1 MHATH
6 ARDDRPWA
14 FLISLTACAADIRR
28 HMGKADY
35 SYTFV
40 YEAMKPVLERFGECR
55 VVEAPESR
63 LDAAAD
69 AARARG
75 LRPLH
80 LAFLPPPSAYYSPS
94 VPTVVLPAWEFP
106 EVPLRDLGGDPR
118 QDWSRCCR
126 PAAAIW
132 AGSRYS
138 AEAIR
143 AAGLGPVAVVSAPIP
158 PAAFDVPP
166 WDPSH
171 AWTYRGRHLILGG
184 SRRAASAGSPPGSIA
199 HRAYARLV
207 RPLLSP
213 LAVAKVG
220 EARRDLSRRPK
231 PATALL
237 PEGEVAL
244 SGLVFTSLFNLSD
257 RRKNARDL
265 ISAALSA
272 LGDRPDATLVIKLAT
287 SPTREADEVR
297 ELLELYRDLGVG
309 HACRVVVITGYL
321 DDDEMAGLMRA
332 TTFYLNASHAEGA
345 CLPIQRAMATGRP
358 AVAPT
363 NTAMG
368 DYMDHSVGLAV
379 ESYPEPTFWPHDP
392 DRRCETTWSRIV
404 WESLR
409 DQIRAAADMATRDRS
424 AYDDMARRARERAL
438 IYAGTDAVTSAL
450 GRALGEL
457 DRRARWS
464 GEGRRSA

>member
-14 FLISLTACAADIRR
+14 FLVSLTACAADIRR

-40 YEAMKPVLERFGECR
+40 YEAMKPVLERFGVCR

-80 LAFLPPPSAYYSPS
+80 LAFLPPPSAYYSPR

-132 AGSRYS
+132 ASSRYS

-143 AAGLGPVAVVSAPIP
+143 AAGLGPVAVVPAPISP
-158 PAAFDVPP
+158 DAFEVPP

-171 AWTYRGRHLILGG
+171 AWTYRGRHMILGG
-184 SRRAASAGSPPGSIA
+184 
-199 HRAYARLV
+199 
-207 RPLLSP
+207 
-213 LAVAKVG
+213 
-220 EARRDLSRRPK
+220 ARRDLSRRPK
-231 PATALL
+231 PAAALL

-297 ELLELYRDLGVG
+297 ELLELYRDLGMG
-309 HACRVVVITGYL
+309 HAGRVVVITGYL

-345 CLPIQRAMATGRP
+345 CLPIQRAMAAGRP

-438 IYAGTDAVTSAL
+438 SYAGTDAVTSAL